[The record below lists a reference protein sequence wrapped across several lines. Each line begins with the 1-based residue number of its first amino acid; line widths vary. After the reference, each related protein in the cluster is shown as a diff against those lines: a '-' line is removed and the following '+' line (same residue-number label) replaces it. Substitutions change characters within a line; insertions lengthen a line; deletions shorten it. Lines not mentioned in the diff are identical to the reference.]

1 MTTCPP
7 RVNLGALLGPP
18 VELRSVGR
26 RGRASDS
33 TTCGAAH
40 ATRAHP
46 PAAGLVSAWRRLAA
60 CHPVTVPGA
69 PPSCRAGPPSP
80 TALHLR
86 ARRVPPRAAFS
97 QYARFIPPR
106 TPLQGVSGPVPPPP
120 FPTALHRRDLGLVGE
135 SGPAGRAGS
144 LTVGE

>member
-40 ATRAHP
+40 ATRTHP
-46 PAAGLVSAWRRLAA
+46 PAAGLVLAWARLASSP
-60 CHPVTVPGA
+60 PVPVPGL
-69 PPSCRAGPPSP
+69 PHRAGPAP
-80 TALHLR
+80 L
-86 ARRVPPRAAFS
+86 PPRRSTFVLGASHRA
-97 QYARFIPPR
+97 PR
-106 TPLQGVSGPVPPPP
+106 S
-120 FPTALHRRDLGLVGE
+120 ANM
-135 SGPAGRAGS
+135 
-144 LTVGE
+144 